1 MKHFNKAASPQ
12 EQDILINAA
21 ITALLVTVVGMASNV
36 IILLL
41 GLLITLPAFSV
52 GLANLNDQILWFSVA
67 AVSLA
72 FCFGFNAWLLTFIG
86 AGGAQFK
93 IGQKLSRKFRVSAM
107 IATTGLGCA
116 IHGLLCLFAATLS
129 TSYLFFSGPVLYIAR
144 FIAKAERAFFA
155 YDTDSYS
162 FTIIITA
169 TVLYT
174 IFCTAACCVGY
185 RIGYRRKMALQE
197 ELEADERRG
206 TAAGKTW
213 SKADAEQASRVDDFA
228 HTEEKV
234 FLKTFERR
242 TEEAYRAMNRRRI
255 VKTAA
260 FIVLWFA
267 VDALLAYLWILSR
280 EDVRLGVDT
289 MPFVALLIVPF
300 FPMKLHKRLLG
311 KTFYGEVVKI
321 HTDEEARPGRLR
333 GEVNVKRTQILL
345 IRPDNG
351 VPEEFR
357 YPAGTH
363 FDLAVGDRVFKLS
376 AYPHPIPTLKRTA
389 VGCPKCGHAA
399 EERGAKKCPWCRE
412 PLAQWK

>member
-1 MKHFNKAASPQ
+1 MKHTDKTASPQ
-12 EQDILINAA
+12 EREILINAA
-21 ITALLVTVVGMASNV
+21 VTALLVTVVGMASNV

-67 AVSLA
+67 AVSLV
-72 FCFGFNAWLLTFIG
+72 FCFGFNAWLLTFVG
-86 AGGAQFK
+86 SGGAQFK
-93 IGQKLSRKFRVSAM
+93 IGQKLSRKFSAAEM
-107 IATTGLGCA
+107 LAAAGLGCV
-116 IHGLLCLFAATLS
+116 IHGVLCLFAATLS

-162 FTIIITA
+162 FTIIIAA

-174 IFCTAACCVGY
+174 LFCTAACCVGY

-197 ELEADERRG
+197 EMEAEEKRG
-206 TAAGKTW
+206 TSAEKTW
-213 SKADAEQASRVDDFA
+213 SEKDAAQASRADDFGY
-228 HTEEKV
+228 TEEKV
-234 FLKTFERR
+234 FLKAFDRR
-242 TEEAYRAMNRRRI
+242 TEDAYRVLNRRRI
-255 VKTAA
+255 VRTVL

-267 VDALLAYLWILSR
+267 VDAILAYLWVASR
-280 EDVRLGVDT
+280 EDARLSVDT

-311 KTFYGEVVKI
+311 KTFYGEIVKI
-321 HTDEEARPGRLR
+321 DTDEEARPGRIR
-333 GEVNVKRTQILL
+333 GEINVKVTRILL

-351 VPEEFR
+351 APEEFR

-363 FDLAVGDRVFKLS
+363 FDLAVGDRVLKLS

-389 VGCPKCGHAA
+389 VGCPKCGHIT
-399 EERGAKKCPWCRE
+399 EERGAKRCSWCKE
-412 PLAQWK
+412 TLAKWK